1 MRTSIMSN
9 YITMSW
15 LVELSKKYGT
25 DFVKR
30 YGDKKTT
37 TGRTVRMFCSRSGS
51 TVNKSKL
58 TQTGKIPRLSVR
70 CGKDCTAFLVAHVT
84 SSKVS
89 VEYCLQHAAH
99 VIEAE
104 EGKWMRLSSEQR
116 EWVISLLRD
125 SRNADYILD
134 QIARRENVAP
144 YDRLQYLSRRDIY
157 DFDRRCNACN
167 FRLDRDD
174 LTSVRIRSEQDENLH
189 GFKEP
194 ADETGEGF
202 CLIIGTKYQ
211 EELLWRYGREAIC
224 LDSTHNVTKYSLKL
238 VTVLVFTEAG
248 VARAVGHCLCY
259 QESAKDMLPFFRWI
273 RERMNGIKEAFGSA
287 SSETQHILCA
297 WHVKRAWSRRLEID
311 VKDPEKRAVVK
322 DCLNKIPREK
332 NQMKLDDLISQML
345 TYLWNSDLK
354 NYAAYFSTNYLTDE
368 RVKKWAAPYRE
379 GTVVNCNMGL
389 ERFHLLLKDD
399 YLKFRQNKRIDELV
413 DLLIKY
419 SGDASRKDKY
429 MVRGS
434 TTGRYR
440 LQVSHA
446 NHKSAEAKLQESG
459 RVQNQA
465 DGSFIVFSSST
476 SSGRNVTFFELC
488 SCLDRDSGYECFNWI
503 KGFKG
508 DFESA
513 KKACV
518 KSGGQMASFHQ
529 DDSNSDLSSFGLDP
543 LWLGGQDTHNNGT
556 WTWVDG
562 KRFDYTAWAA
572 GEPSNIAGR
581 NCLQG
586 DPVTE
591 TWRAASCD
599 EQRNVVCEYK
609 FTPPTIPTN
618 PPKCWDN
625 FCYKFGNALVD
636 WATAEKNCQAMKGH
650 LASIHSKNDEYN
662 IQMLAESVGIDQFWI
677 GATISMSDQ
686 PVWSD
691 GSAFNYTNWD
701 ANMAPTHETGRCVQD
716 DLVNW
721 FNMPCSYTAQ
731 TLCEIP
737 ASQM

>member
-273 RERMNGIKEAFGSA
+273 RERMNGIVPLFLMTDDK
-287 SSETQHILCA
+287 
-297 WHVKRAWSRRLEID
+297 ID

-488 SCLDRDSGYECFNWI
+488 SCLDRNRCRLCRDSGYECFNWI

-529 DDSNSDLSSFGLDP
+529 DDSNSDLSSRL
-543 LWLGGQDTHNNGT
+543 
-556 WTWVDG
+556 
-562 KRFDYTAWAA
+562 
-572 GEPSNIAGR
+572 I
-581 NCLQG
+581 
-586 DPVTE
+586 
-591 TWRAASCD
+591 
-599 EQRNVVCEYK
+599 
-609 FTPPTIPTN
+609 
-618 PPKCWDN
+618 
-625 FCYKFGNALVD
+625 
-636 WATAEKNCQAMKGH
+636 
-650 LASIHSKNDEYN
+650 SI
-662 IQMLAESVGIDQFWI
+662 L
-677 GATISMSDQ
+677 
-686 PVWSD
+686 
-691 GSAFNYTNWD
+691 
-701 ANMAPTHETGRCVQD
+701 
-716 DLVNW
+716 
-721 FNMPCSYTAQ
+721 
-731 TLCEIP
+731 
-737 ASQM
+737 

>member
-529 DDSNSDLSSFGLDP
+529 DDSNSDLSSRL
-543 LWLGGQDTHNNGT
+543 
-556 WTWVDG
+556 
-562 KRFDYTAWAA
+562 
-572 GEPSNIAGR
+572 I
-581 NCLQG
+581 
-586 DPVTE
+586 
-591 TWRAASCD
+591 
-599 EQRNVVCEYK
+599 
-609 FTPPTIPTN
+609 
-618 PPKCWDN
+618 
-625 FCYKFGNALVD
+625 
-636 WATAEKNCQAMKGH
+636 
-650 LASIHSKNDEYN
+650 SI
-662 IQMLAESVGIDQFWI
+662 L
-677 GATISMSDQ
+677 
-686 PVWSD
+686 
-691 GSAFNYTNWD
+691 
-701 ANMAPTHETGRCVQD
+701 
-716 DLVNW
+716 
-721 FNMPCSYTAQ
+721 
-731 TLCEIP
+731 
-737 ASQM
+737 

>member
-1 MRTSIMSN
+1 MRSFL
-9 YITMSW
+9 
-15 LVELSKKYGT
+15 LVSFLFS
-25 DFVKR
+25 
-30 YGDKKTT
+30 
-37 TGRTVRMFCSRSGS
+37 
-51 TVNKSKL
+51 
-58 TQTGKIPRLSVR
+58 P
-70 CGKDCTAFLVAHVT
+70 LVAQQF
-84 SSKVS
+84 
-89 VEYCLQHAAH
+89 CPND
-99 VIEAE
+99 
-104 EGKWMRLSSEQR
+104 G
-116 EWVISLLRD
+116 
-125 SRNADYILD
+125 
-134 QIARRENVAP
+134 
-144 YDRLQYLSRRDIY
+144 YL
-157 DFDRRCNACN
+157 A
-167 FRLDRDD
+167 
-174 LTSVRIRSEQDENLH
+174 
-189 GFKEP
+189 
-194 ADETGEGF
+194 
-202 CLIIGTKYQ
+202 
-211 EELLWRYGREAIC
+211 
-224 LDSTHNVTKYSLKL
+224 
-238 VTVLVFTEAG
+238 
-248 VARAVGHCLCY
+248 
-259 QESAKDMLPFFRWI
+259 
-273 RERMNGIKEAFGSA
+273 
-287 SSETQHILCA
+287 
-297 WHVKRAWSRRLEID
+297 
-311 VKDPEKRAVVK
+311 
-322 DCLNKIPREK
+322 
-332 NQMKLDDLISQML
+332 
-345 TYLWNSDLK
+345 
-354 NYAAYFSTNYLTDE
+354 
-368 RVKKWAAPYRE
+368 
-379 GTVVNCNMGL
+379 
-389 ERFHLLLKDD
+389 
-399 YLKFRQNKRIDELV
+399 
-413 DLLIKY
+413 
-419 SGDASRKDKY
+419 
-429 MVRGS
+429 
-434 TTGRYR
+434 
-440 LQVSHA
+440 
-446 NHKSAEAKLQESG
+446 
-459 RVQNQA
+459 
-465 DGSFIVFSSST
+465 
-476 SSGRNVTFFELC
+476 
-488 SCLDRDSGYECFNWI
+488 DSGLQCFDWI

-508 DFESA
+508 DFEAA

-518 KSGGQMASFHQ
+518 KSGGQMASIHEMGDNFA
-529 DDSNSDLSSFGLDP
+529 LGSFGLDP

>member
-1 MRTSIMSN
+1 MQAECFICKKIYSSAVLLNHHLRQVHRVFQREPKQPSEDFRCSVISCGYKGLSAEALRKHTQRKHL
-9 YITMSW
+9 TSW

-273 RERMNGIKEAFGSA
+273 RERMNGIVPLFLM
-287 SSETQHILCA
+287 T
-297 WHVKRAWSRRLEID
+297 
-311 VKDPEKRAVVK
+311 
-322 DCLNKIPREK
+322 
-332 NQMKLDDLISQML
+332 
-345 TYLWNSDLK
+345 
-354 NYAAYFSTNYLTDE
+354 
-368 RVKKWAAPYRE
+368 
-379 GTVVNCNMGL
+379 
-389 ERFHLLLKDD
+389 
-399 YLKFRQNKRIDELV
+399 
-413 DLLIKY
+413 
-419 SGDASRKDKY
+419 
-429 MVRGS
+429 
-434 TTGRYR
+434 
-440 LQVSHA
+440 
-446 NHKSAEAKLQESG
+446 
-459 RVQNQA
+459 
-465 DGSFIVFSSST
+465 
-476 SSGRNVTFFELC
+476 
-488 SCLDRDSGYECFNWI
+488 
-503 KGFKG
+503 
-508 DFESA
+508 
-513 KKACV
+513 
-518 KSGGQMASFHQ
+518 
-529 DDSNSDLSSFGLDP
+529 DDSNAF
-543 LWLGGQDTHNNGT
+543 
-556 WTWVDG
+556 V
-562 KRFDYTAWAA
+562 
-572 GEPSNIAGR
+572 
-581 NCLQG
+581 
-586 DPVTE
+586 
-591 TWRAASCD
+591 
-599 EQRNVVCEYK
+599 
-609 FTPPTIPTN
+609 
-618 PPKCWDN
+618 
-625 FCYKFGNALVD
+625 NA
-636 WATAEKNCQAMKGH
+636 
-650 LASIHSKNDEYN
+650 
-662 IQMLAESVGIDQFWI
+662 
-677 GATISMSDQ
+677 
-686 PVWSD
+686 
-691 GSAFNYTNWD
+691 
-701 ANMAPTHETGRCVQD
+701 
-716 DLVNW
+716 
-721 FNMPCSYTAQ
+721 
-731 TLCEIP
+731 
-737 ASQM
+737 